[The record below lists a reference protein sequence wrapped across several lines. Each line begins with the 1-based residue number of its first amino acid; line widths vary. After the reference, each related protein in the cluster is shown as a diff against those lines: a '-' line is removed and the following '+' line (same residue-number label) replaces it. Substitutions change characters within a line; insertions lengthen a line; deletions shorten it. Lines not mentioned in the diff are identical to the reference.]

1 MGCEQQEGFLLLNS
15 LENFPAKRYLT
26 QSKEAP
32 NIQQAYP
39 SGLITYLFEFSGK
52 LVGIM

>member
-15 LENFPAKRYLT
+15 LENFLAKRYLT

-39 SGLITYLFEFSGK
+39 FGFIPHLFEFSGK
-52 LVGIM
+52 LVGII